1 MRLLRLDH
9 ESVQKLIDS
18 MESEVEG
25 IKKNA
30 LQLTWYM
37 RGGAS
42 YNDILNMSLS
52 ERRMISDIVE
62 KNLEITKKT
71 QLPFF

>member
-9 ESVQKLIDS
+9 TAIQKLFDN
-18 MESEVEG
+18 MEKEVEG
-25 IKKNA
+25 IKKGA

-37 RGGAS
+37 RGGVS
-42 YNDILNMSLS
+42 YTDVLNMSGD
-52 ERRMISDIVE
+52 ERRAISELVE
-62 KNLEITKKT
+62 KNLEVTKNT

>member
-9 ESVQKLIDS
+9 ASIQKLLDS
-18 MESEVEG
+18 MEKEVEG

-37 RGGAS
+37 RGGVS
-42 YNDILNMSLS
+42 YDDILNMSLT

-62 KNLEITKKT
+62 KNLEITKQT

>member
-9 ESVQKLIDS
+9 VAMQGLFDS
-18 MESEVEG
+18 MEKEVES
-25 IKKNA
+25 IKRGA

-37 RGGAS
+37 RGGVT
-42 YNDILNMSLS
+42 YTDMLNMSLS
-52 ERRMISDIVE
+52 ERKAIGELVE
-62 KNLEITKKT
+62 KNLEITKQT